1 MVVLVSGFFRVG
13 RVLSQ
18 QRKQFS
24 SGTSLVVQQVRLLT
38 STTGD
43 ITVSIHGW
51 GTKIPRAAQAAVQLF
66 TLLPPRAPG
75 SRSHWTEQAP

>member
-18 QRKQFS
+18 QFS
-24 SGTSLVVQQVRLLT
+24 SGTSLVVQKVRLLT

-51 GTKIPRAAQAAVQLF
+51 GTKIPHAGKKKRNLQRV
-66 TLLPPRAPG
+66 
-75 SRSHWTEQAP
+75 EE